1 MMLYPDSDSQPDWPH
16 LRWLQS
22 VLVALSEKSEF
33 ANSAKFRKPFKDLR
47 LGLSTLHQYR
57 DS

>member
-1 MMLYPDSDSQPDWPH
+1 MMLYPDSDSPLDWAH
-16 LRWLQS
+16 LGWQQS

-33 ANSAKFRKPFKDLR
+33 ADPAEFRKPFKDLR
-47 LGLSTLHQYR
+47 LEQSTPRPYR

>member
-1 MMLYPDSDSQPDWPH
+1 MMLYPDSDSQLDWAH
-16 LRWLQS
+16 LGWQQS

-33 ANSAKFRKPFKDLR
+33 ANSVEFCKPFKDLR
-47 LGLSTLHQYR
+47 QEQSTPRQYR